1 MKKIIILITVLTCFF
16 ISGCSMQRQRIQSLE
31 DAYFYLLDKRE
42 NKEDVEIDDIK
53 NLLKNYELEILDH
66 SEIHDVKGE
75 KLYEYIFT
83 DNNNTSLHV
92 SFIVSN
98 NEETIDFLQYSTDND
113 NSMLIYYISDNQSNF
128 VLDYKNLDKSIYEKI
143 LNKTDELGFSIP
155 KNESSLKDVCSYIV
169 DKRDKGKDVKID
181 EIKNLL
187 KDYDLKSELTEDDPS
202 IDLKMYD
209 YEFSKNNIEK
219 LIVSTNVESN
229 KESISSISHFIGS
242 YSDSILHLYFSSPIA
257 GEETE
262 LYLSYNTVDK
272 TSYEKFY
279 NFINEIK

>member
-98 NEETIDFLQYSTDND
+98 NEETIDFLQYSADND

-155 KNESSLKDVCSYIV
+155 ENESSLKDVCSYIV